1 MKKEYSKFK
10 AMIDKETITL
20 KKYELIKEYEQIK
33 TNIEELKSTL
43 LKTEGAII
51 ILQQLEN
58 QIKE

>member
-1 MKKEYSKFK
+1 MNNKE
-10 AMIDKETITL
+10 IITL
-20 KKYELIKEYEQIK
+20 KKYELIKEYEQIRA
-33 TNIEELKSTL
+33 NIEELKTTL